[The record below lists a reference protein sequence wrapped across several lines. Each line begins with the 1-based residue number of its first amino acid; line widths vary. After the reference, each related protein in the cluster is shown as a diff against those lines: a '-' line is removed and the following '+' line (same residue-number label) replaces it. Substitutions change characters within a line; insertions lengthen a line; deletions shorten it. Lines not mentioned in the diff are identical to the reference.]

1 MGQWTQPLTGPG
13 RHDLNN
19 DLDTAPEQSHHPD
32 FICTVRGFL
41 VVGVKIMLIS
51 LFNTDL
57 L

>member
-19 DLDTAPEQSHHPD
+19 YLCTAPEQSYHPD
-32 FICTVRGFL
+32 FICAVRGFL

-51 LFNTDL
+51 LF
-57 L
+57 